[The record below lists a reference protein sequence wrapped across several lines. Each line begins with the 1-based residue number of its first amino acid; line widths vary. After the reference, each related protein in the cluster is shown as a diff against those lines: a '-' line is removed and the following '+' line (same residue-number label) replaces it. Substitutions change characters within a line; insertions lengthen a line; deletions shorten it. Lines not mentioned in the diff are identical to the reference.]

1 MVEFRLYHDNGK
13 FIRYSCED
21 LPGDYILIDAETY
34 ALGNPHVEVIDGK
47 IEPLSLGIELYKLT
61 KSKKGTICP
70 VENIA
75 IVVDKSYKGKTY
87 KYSYEQI
94 KD

>member
-13 FIRYSCED
+13 FIRYSCEE
-21 LPGDYILIDAETY
+21 LSGDYIVVDAETY
-34 ALGNPHVEVIDGK
+34 ALGNPHVQVIDGK
-47 IEPLSLGIELYKLT
+47 IEPLTFGLELYRLT
-61 KSKKGTICP
+61 KARKGTVCP
-70 VENIA
+70 IEDIA
-75 IVVDKSYKGKTY
+75 IVVDKSYKGKTN

>member
-13 FIRYSCED
+13 FLYYSCED
-21 LPGDYILIDAETY
+21 LEGEYIVVDAETY
-34 ALGNPHVEVIDGK
+34 ALGNPLIQIIDGE
-47 IEPLSLGIELYKLT
+47 IVPLTFELELYKLT
-61 KSKKGTICP
+61 KSRKGTSCP
-70 VENIA
+70 VEDIA
-75 IVVDKSYKGKTY
+75 IVVDKSYKGKTN